1 MIRAATSLLAV
12 CTFVFFLATPSSAFA
27 QGGRGGGDEE
37 SGPPPTIEDKTE
49 GMQRID
55 GFVPL
60 YWDEST
66 GKIWL
71 EISMWDTD
79 LMHQAGLGAGLGSND
94 LGLDRG
100 SGGGSRAVRF
110 HRVGPKVMMVQPNYR
125 FRASSTNPNEVE
137 AVEDAF
143 APATLAGFTVAAETG
158 ERVLVDATDF
168 LMRDVGNYARRMRPG
183 TYRVDADR
191 SAVYMPMT
199 MGFPDNTEIEVSL
212 TFALQPGGPGGGGGF
227 GGGGDAD
234 GFQGVGDV
242 AASAEAPTLRVH
254 HSFIKLPELG
264 TYTPRLYDPRSG
276 FGSMTFD
283 DYSTPLGEPM
293 TKRFVRR
300 HRLEKRNPSEAMSEA
315 VEPIVYYLDPG
326 TPEPIRSALLE
337 GGGWWNQAFEQAGF
351 VNGFRMELRPP
362 EVSSHDIRY
371 NVINWVHRSTRGWSS
386 GGSVTDPRTGEILK
400 GRVTL
405 GSLRIRQDYMIAEGL
420 LAPYENGD
428 ETPPELAEW
437 ALARIRQLSAHEVGH
452 TIGLGHNYYNS
463 EAGRISVMDYPTA
476 MVTLENG
483 RIDYSDVYEA
493 EIGEWDRV
501 AIAYGYSVYA
511 DESEAGPALKGILDD
526 AWAQDVRYLSNQDQT
541 ANARVDQWVNGM
553 NPSADL
559 DAMMDI
565 RRHALDRF
573 GERVIKTGRP
583 MATME
588 EVLVPVYM
596 HHRYQVT
603 STASSV
609 GGLHYIYAFR
619 GDGRT
624 AVEPVSGDDQRAAI
638 ESLLATIEPSA
649 LAIPQSVLAVLPP
662 RPGGYGRTRELFPRY
677 TGSMFDA
684 ISPAV
689 VAADHTI
696 SELLRPDRAARMVEQ
711 HALDP
716 SLPGLDGVVLALL
729 MATGPVD
736 TDSPYEAEIRRA
748 VRSVAIDRMMAL
760 AGGATMPQVRALT
773 TAYLE
778 RARNFLDERSAPLAS
793 IDTPF
798 DAQLASDRLL
808 AMDIGRFLDRPGEPY
823 GLQSAPNA
831 PPGAPIGMPAMDF
844 LGGSGS
850 GGWDLSR
857 AGQSWTSRV
866 PSGLPFGLAWL
877 DQAAPYCS
885 HEGW

>member
-1 MIRAATSLLAV
+1 MHRAATLLLSTCA
-12 CTFVFFLATPSSAFA
+12 FVFFISVPITVSAQA
-27 QGGRGGGDEE
+27 ERGGGDDS
-37 SGPPPTIEDKTE
+37 SGPPPSIEDKTD
-49 GMQRID
+49 GMQKID
-55 GFVPL
+55 GFVPV

-125 FRASSTNPNEVE
+125 FRASSINPNEVE
-137 AVEDAF
+137 AVVDAF

-158 ERVLVDATDF
+158 ERVLVDATDY
-168 LMRDVGNYARRMRPG
+168 LMQDVGNYASRMRPG
-183 TYRVDADR
+183 TYRVDTAR
-191 SAVYMPMT
+191 SAVYLPMT

-242 AASAEAPTLRVH
+242 AASAAAPTLRVH
-254 HSFIKLPELG
+254 HSFIKLPKLG
-264 TYTPRLYDPRSG
+264 TYTPRVYDPRSG

-283 DYSTPLGEPM
+283 DYSTRLGEPM

-300 HRLEKRNPSEAMSEA
+300 HRLEKRNPAAAMSEA

-326 TPEPIRSALLE
+326 TPEPIRSALLD
-337 GGGWWNQAFEQAGF
+337 GGAWWNQAFEEAGF
-351 VNGFRMELRPP
+351 INGFRMEMRPAD
-362 EVSSHDIRY
+362 VSSHDIRY

-476 MVTLENG
+476 LLSLENG
-483 RIDYSDVYEA
+483 QVDYSDVYEA

-501 AIAYGYSVYA
+501 AISYGYSVYA
-511 DESEAGPALKGILDD
+511 DESEAGPALMQIIDD
-526 AWAQDVRYLSNQDQT
+526 AWAQDIRYLSNQDQS

-559 DAMMDI
+559 DAMMAI

-596 HHRYQVT
+596 YHRYQVT

-624 AVEPVSGDDQRAAI
+624 SVEPVSGDDQRAAI
-638 ESLLATIEPSA
+638 FSLLETIDPAA
-649 LAIPQSVLAVLPP
+649 LAIPRSVLATLPP
-662 RPGGYGRTRELFPRY
+662 RPAGYGRSRELFPRY

-696 SELLRPDRAARMVEQ
+696 SELLQPARAARLVEQ
-711 HALDP
+711 HALNP
-716 SLPGLDGVVLALL
+716 SLPGLDEVILALL
-729 MATGPVD
+729 METGPVD

-748 VRSVAIDRMMAL
+748 VRSVAVDRMMAL
-760 AGGATMPQVRALT
+760 ASGATMPQVRAIT

-798 DAQLASDRLL
+798 DAQLAAERLL
-808 AMDIGRFLDRPGEPY
+808 AMDITRFLDRPGESY

-831 PPGAPIGMPAMDF
+831 PPGAPIGSPAMNF

-850 GGWDLSR
+850 SGWNVD
-857 AGQSWTSRV
+857 QSAWDWRV
-866 PSGLPFGLAWL
+866 SGPSGLPFGLNWL
-877 DQAAPYCS
+877 DQAVPYCS
-885 HEGW
+885 HGE